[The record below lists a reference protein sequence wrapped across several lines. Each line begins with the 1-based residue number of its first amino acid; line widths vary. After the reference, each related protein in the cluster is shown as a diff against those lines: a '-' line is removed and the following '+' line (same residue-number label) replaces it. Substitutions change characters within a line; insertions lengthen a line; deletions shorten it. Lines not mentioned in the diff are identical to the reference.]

1 MRKKLLHIFLFFII
15 AFAKAQNPHFTQFY
29 ALPLYLNPAFTGQ
42 TYEHRFVA
50 DVRDQWPGVSTAYK
64 TVAASYDYNIASANS
79 GIGVTLLQDNSGT
92 PSISTTLAMLSYAYH
107 FKISKFA
114 EIRTGIQLGYG
125 YKSIDVSK
133 LVLNDQLHYNTSTTL
148 DPYVM
153 NMNNHVGYM
162 DLNVGALLN
171 STDYWLGFSAQH
183 LNTPNTSFS
192 EDGNN
197 KQPVDFSLHG
207 GYRFIKEKKGNQL
220 REYFSPTF
228 NYRHQNNFDQLD
240 IGAYYFRAP
249 LNLGLWYRGLPLKHY
264 APGYPNVDAISFL
277 IGVDV
282 AKYDAR
288 IGFSYDITLSRLSVA
303 RSFGSFE
310 LAVIYEYAKRS
321 RKTKKVL
328 ISCPKF

>member
-1 MRKKLLHIFLFFII
+1 MRKKLFYICLIF
-15 AFAKAQNPHFTQFY
+15 AVTYAKGQNPQLTQFY
-29 ALPLYLNPAFTGQ
+29 AMPMYLNPAFTGQ

-50 DVRDQWPGVSTAYK
+50 DIRDQWPGISTTYK

-79 GIGVTLLQDNSGT
+79 GIGLMLLQDNSGT

-114 EIRTGIQLGYG
+114 EIRGGIQLGYG
-125 YKSIDVSK
+125 YKSIDISK
-133 LVLNDQLHYNTSTTL
+133 LVLNDQLYSNKSTTV
-148 DPYVM
+148 DPFVL
-153 NMNNHVGYM
+153 NMNNHVNYM
-162 DLNVGALLN
+162 DINAGALLN
-171 STDYWLGFSAQH
+171 SATYWLGFSAQH

-192 EDGNN
+192 QDGNN
-197 KQPVDFSLHG
+197 KEPIDFSLHG
-207 GYRFIKEKKGNQL
+207 GYRFITEKKGNQL
-220 REYFSPTF
+220 MEYFSPTF
-228 NYRHQNNFDQLD
+228 NYKHENNFDQLD
-240 IGAYYFRAP
+240 IGAYYFKAP

-264 APGYPNVDAISFL
+264 APGYLNADAVSFL

-288 IGFSYDITLSRLSVA
+288 IGFSYDITVSRLTVA
-303 RSFGSFE
+303 RSLGSFE
-310 LAVIYEYAKRS
+310 LSVIYEVAKRS